1 MTMRLIARLALAL
14 SIAVTVAGR
23 SEAADGDP
31 QTPASPNH
39 TPLWQAEAWYF
50 YQHTTDT
57 AELQKLTLRFYQPF
71 QLPGGWQVTMREDI
85 RGLSTNEKGP
95 DNPDGAWRAHLGDMF
110 VQAALKTPPVAP
122 GLAVDLGLRF
132 VFPTAGLPPYGT
144 GRFQMGPH
152 FGFIWDLPASAGMVT
167 LAPLV
172 SYLTSVGDGPRQ
184 SVESSVLQFHP
195 IVSVRPWA
203 GLTIC
208 LWREHPL
215 ILDTRTNR
223 WFIPFDAIASYEIMP
238 HLSLG
243 VGAAVRL
250 AGENRLFDN
259 IVYGRVA
266 LSF

>member
-1 MTMRLIARLALAL
+1 MRLLAGLALAL
-14 SIAVTVAGR
+14 AIAVGVAGR
-23 SEAADGDP
+23 SVAADGDP

-50 YQHTTDT
+50 YQHTNDT
-57 AELQKLTLRFYQPF
+57 AQLQKLTLRFYQP
-71 QLPGGWQVTMREDI
+71 LHLGDGWQLTMREDV

-95 DNPDGAWRAHLGDMF
+95 ANPDGSWRAHLGDMF
-110 VQAALKTPPVAP
+110 VQAALKTPPLAP
-122 GLAVDLGLRF
+122 GLAVDLGLRL
-132 VFPTAGLPPYGT
+132 VFPTGYLPPYGT
-144 GRFQMGPH
+144 GRFEIGPH
-152 FGFIWDLPASAGMVT
+152 FGFIWDLPAPVSMVT

-172 SYLTSVGDGPRQ
+172 SYLTSVGDGPNH
-184 SVESSVLQFHP
+184 STESSVVQLHP
-195 IVSVRPWA
+195 IVSFRPLT

-238 HLSLG
+238 GLSLG
-243 VGAAVRL
+243 VGAAARL
-250 AGENRLFDN
+250 GGSNPLFDN